1 MGLLEIYLKR
11 QTWAE
16 YLNELA
22 DAEPRPDVLHPA
34 ALPDEAR
41 PPDADFNLRHGDLLW
56 KRALQ
61 QEQISQTLA
70 EIRLAEFE
78 REARAYRARAERAY
92 LNGWYA
98 EALRDFLEA
107 EKRNYPDYAVHRS
120 IAQICLYHLIDL
132 PRALEYFQKA
142 ARYARPLDAAQA
154 AEASFFAAVVCLL
167 QHDPGAAFNHLREAV
182 TLNPESAV
190 ARYQLACLAAL
201 QGAAGEA
208 LESLEL
214 AIRADARYFELA
226 GAETAFDAIRAAV
239 TALLDRLMPPVRGK
253 LSEVR
258 HEAAQLQG
266 YVIAQPVADQI
277 AAVLAQVEEA
287 SAGAMT
293 CQTGLRVMESLAQ
306 IQQELRRLHDRF
318 SQQYS
323 VDPRDYIRSV
333 AFSGDGRLL
342 ATGFLHGGLQVRE
355 AESGLQLF
363 SHNAHVASVQSVAF
377 SPNNYWLASGSRDRD
392 IKLWEAGTGHE
403 VQTLKGHTSEV
414 RQVSFSPDGQWL
426 ASASHDLTVRLWRVA
441 TGREAV
447 RFTGHTMPVTA
458 AIFSP
463 DGSVIASGSWD
474 KSIRLWDVATARVT
488 ARLTGHTKGVA
499 SLAISPDGAWLASG
513 GEDATVKLWNLK
525 TGCEARTFTGH
536 GNSVTSVAF
545 SPDGELLA
553 AGCLG
558 HIVMVWKL
566 STGEVIKRLWY
577 QNISYNSVAF
587 SPGGQWLALGSRDL
601 QLWLK
606 VILTPDEY
614 AEVRAGSERALNA
627 ACEQPG
633 RRLPDYLP
641 MDLTRR
647 S

>member
-16 YLNELA
+16 YLNELTDESA
-22 DAEPRPDVLHPA
+22 AAQIQPA
-34 ALPDEAR
+34 GLTNKALR
-41 PPDADFNLRHGDLLW
+41 LNADFNLRLGDRLW
-56 KRALQ
+56 KQELQ
-61 QEQISQTLA
+61 QERLSQTLE

-92 LNGWYA
+92 LNGWYE

-120 IAQICLYHLIDL
+120 IAHICLYHLIDL

-142 ARYARPLDAAQA
+142 ARYARPLDTEQA
-154 AEASFFAAVVCLL
+154 AEAHFFAAVVCLL
-167 QHDPGAAFNHLREAV
+167 QHETRAAFTHLREAV
-182 TLNPESAV
+182 TLNPELSV
-190 ARYQLACLAAL
+190 ARYQMACLAAL
-201 QGAAGEA
+201 NGDADEA

-214 AIRADARYFELA
+214 AIGSDARYFEMA
-226 GAETAFDAIRAAV
+226 GTDAAFDAIREAV
-239 TALLDRLMPPVRGK
+239 TALLDRMMPPVRAR
-253 LSEVR
+253 LTEVR
-258 HEAAQLQG
+258 QEAEQLQG
-266 YVIAQPVADQI
+266 YVIAQPVEEQI
-277 AAVLAQVEEA
+277 AAVLAQVEEE

-293 CQTGLRVMESLAQ
+293 YQTGLRVMEALAQ
-306 IQQELRRLHDRF
+306 IQQELRSIHDRF
-318 SQQYS
+318 YQRYS

-333 AFSGDGRLL
+333 AFSRDGRLL
-342 ATGFLHGGLQVRE
+342 AAGFLHGGLQVWE
-355 AESGLQLF
+355 AESGMQLF
-363 SHNAHVASVQSVAF
+363 AHNAHFASVQSVAF
-377 SPNNYWLASGSRDRD
+377 SPSNYWLASGSRDRD

-414 RQVSFSPDGQWL
+414 RQVAFSPDGQWL
-426 ASASHDLTVRLWRVA
+426 VSASHDQTVRLWRVA

-447 RFTGHTMPVTA
+447 TLKGHTMPVTS

-474 KSIRLWDVATARVT
+474 KSIRLWDVATERVID
-488 ARLTGHTKGVA
+488 RLTGHSKGIA

-513 GEDATVKLWNLK
+513 GEDATVKLWDLK
-525 TGCEARTFTGH
+525 TGRAAQTFTGH

-558 HIVMVWKL
+558 RIVMVWKL
-566 STGEVIKRLWY
+566 STGEVIKRLRY

-606 VILTPDEY
+606 VILTAEEY
-614 AEVRAGSERALNA
+614 AEVKAGSERALRA
-627 ACEQPG
+627 ASEKPE
-633 RRLPDYLP
+633 RMLPAYLP
-641 MDLTRR
+641 IDLKRR
-647 S
+647 Y